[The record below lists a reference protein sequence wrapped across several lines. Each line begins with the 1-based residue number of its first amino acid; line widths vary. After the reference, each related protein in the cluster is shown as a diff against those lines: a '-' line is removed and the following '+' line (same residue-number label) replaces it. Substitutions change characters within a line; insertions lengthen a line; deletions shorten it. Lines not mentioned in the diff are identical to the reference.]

1 MQDIGN
7 LMFFVPGAY
16 AYQTRMKLGGLLR
29 MFTKYVVI
37 TAGLPLM
44 LNGGY
49 LNVGLYVLAVLFVYN
64 LYEIGYIEN
73 DTETIKREENPTLR
87 LSEQQLGFYYAHR
100 WSVYAVKMVV
110 SVFLTVLL
118 INVTGGGKSIVYPII
133 LAYLLIPS
141 YLLYNRIRSGWSQP
155 IYLWLMT
162 VRHVAVAWIC
172 TECFGWMDAIF
183 IILAYPF
190 PTFVSRLSIKRFGYS
205 NKFVC
210 KYILSDYRYLHR
222 YRYRYYLLLALM
234 VVPLAFFHHYFVP
247 HALISVYLFVYC
259 FAMWKRIGVKEK
271 V

>member
-1 MQDIGN
+1 MQNIGN
-7 LMFFVPGAY
+7 LMFYVPGVY
-16 AYQTRMKLGGLLR
+16 AYQSRMKLKGFLK

-37 TAGLPLM
+37 TAGLPFM

-49 LNVGLYVLAVLFVYN
+49 LNVALYVLAVLFVYN

-73 DTETIKREENPTLR
+73 DTETIKHEVNPTLR
-87 LSEQQLGFYYAHR
+87 LTKGQLDFYYAHR
-100 WSVYAVKMVV
+100 WSVYGVRLVV
-110 SVFLTVLL
+110 SVLLALVL
-118 INVTGGGKSIVYPII
+118 INVIGGGKGVAYPII
-133 LAYLLIPS
+133 MAYLLIPS
-141 YLLYNRIRSGWSQP
+141 YLIYNRTRSGWSQP

-172 TECFGWMDAIF
+172 TEVFGWMDAIF

-210 KYILSDYRYLHR
+210 KYILRDYRYLHQ
-222 YRYRYYLLLALM
+222 YRYRYYLLLALL
-234 VVPLAFFHHYFVP
+234 VVPCGIFNHYFVP
-247 HALISVYLFVYC
+247 HAVISVYLFVFCY
-259 FAMWKRIGVKEK
+259 AVWKRIGVKEK